1 MDEVEDWVLHLVG
14 SPWTYPVVAG
24 ILAVGAIITFLPT
37 QSLVVAVG
45 ALLMARHE
53 PLSLLSL
60 AGATFVGMVVGD
72 LAVYGLARG
81 ARRARKGR
89 PPRSGSPHGLGRVVA
104 RIERRVGALRGRFR
118 RAPFRTLAIGR
129 FIPTGRTATD
139 LLGGE
144 GTLTTRRFLRYSA
157 TAAVAYAAFFVGFAA
172 LAGPFADRYPL
183 LVTVLVVVLSIGAGL
198 LIGWIDSRLQARR
211 AAQEA

>member
-1 MDEVEDWVLHLVG
+1 MGDVEQWVLQLVG

-24 ILAVGAIITFLPT
+24 VLALGAIVTFLPT

-45 ALLMARHE
+45 ALIMARHE

-60 AGATFVGMVVGD
+60 AAATFVGMVVGD

-81 ARRARKGR
+81 ARRRQADRPRRSRPEHGIGR
-89 PPRSGSPHGLGRVVA
+89 LLA

-118 RAPFRTLAIGR
+118 RAPFRTMAVGR

-157 TAAVAYAAFFVGFAA
+157 TAAVAYAVFFVGFAA

-183 LVTVLVVVLSIGAGL
+183 LVTVSVVVLSIGAGL

-211 AAQEA
+211 GAQEA